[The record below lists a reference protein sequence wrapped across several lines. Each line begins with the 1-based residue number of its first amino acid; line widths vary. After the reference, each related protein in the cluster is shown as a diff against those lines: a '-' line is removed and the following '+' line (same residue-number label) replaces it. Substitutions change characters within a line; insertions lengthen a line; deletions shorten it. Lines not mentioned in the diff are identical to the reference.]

1 MHCLW
6 PFLRPAKT
14 PHNPRYIYL
23 RLSQTTFL
31 CSVTCL
37 TLTRWETSCLLT
49 FSQRLIVNVM
59 TDIDRQNREQ
69 AVSTLQKGVNVMTGN
84 LHNCSECGGYLALS
98 YIGWNCCLCSRKFL
112 IQNSRMSEMWWRN
125 LSVEENDSEAVAV
138 AETNPMVSAACR
150 MTQIFTKKA
159 SLPDL
164 KNKPSRDAPQAIS
177 NLSCTT
183 SRKETQEAQR
193 HPRIGF
199 CCAIL
204 FRVI

>member
-1 MHCLW
+1 
-6 PFLRPAKT
+6 
-14 PHNPRYIYL
+14 
-23 RLSQTTFL
+23 
-31 CSVTCL
+31 
-37 TLTRWETSCLLT
+37 LLT

-69 AVSTLQKGVNVMTGN
+69 AVSTLQKGVNAMTGN

-150 MTQIFTKKA
+150 MTQIFTKK
-159 SLPDL
+159 SVPTGFEKQTQQRRPKGYL
-164 KNKPSRDAPQAIS
+164 KP
-177 NLSCTT
+177 
-183 SRKETQEAQR
+183 
-193 HPRIGF
+193 
-199 CCAIL
+199 
-204 FRVI
+204 